1 MPIDRDGLHLA
12 LIAET
17 IADIERRMQQTDLV
31 SFLSDRDEQALT
43 AFRLSIIG
51 ENANK
56 LSAELKARHPDLPW
70 QDMIG
75 FRNIVS
81 HEYHRVSPDRVWDA
95 ATALGE
101 IENMVAAEQARGK
114 K

>member
-17 IADIERRMQQTDLV
+17 IADIERRIALTDLET
-31 SFLSDRDEQALT
+31 FLGDRDEQALT

-56 LSAELKARHPDLPW
+56 LSSDLRARHPYLPW

-81 HEYHRVSPDRVWDA
+81 HEYHRVTADRVWDA
-95 ATALGE
+95 ATALYE
-101 IENMVAAEQARGK
+101 IENMVAAEQARGTK
-114 K
+114 